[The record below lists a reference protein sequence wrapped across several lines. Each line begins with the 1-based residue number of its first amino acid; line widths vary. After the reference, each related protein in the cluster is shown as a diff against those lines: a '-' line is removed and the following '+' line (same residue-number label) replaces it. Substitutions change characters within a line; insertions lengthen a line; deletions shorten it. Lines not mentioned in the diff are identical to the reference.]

1 MVGFHGRGL
10 RPQQPV
16 SEKALPLPPSRQT
29 LTDSVY
35 EAVMELVM
43 DKHIEAGGRVNTDV
57 VARQLNVSP
66 TPVREAL
73 ARLEMDGRVM
83 KEPLRGYSVSPTL
96 DTKTFNDLYDVRR
109 LLEPFAA
116 RRAAERR
123 DDKVVGVLDRE
134 LDEMRRLVGMD
145 PGPAGGTY
153 HDYRAFAMQDARF
166 HEAIAATS
174 GNSLM
179 SATLRRLRS
188 HLRLYRL
195 YHRYY
200 TMEIGAATVIE
211 HENILAA
218 IRAMPV
224 APSRRSWNTSITP
237 GSARTERSEVA
248 ADRPT

>member
-1 MVGFHGRGL
+1 
-10 RPQQPV
+10 V
-16 SEKALPLPPSRQT
+16 SEKILPLPPSRQT

-35 EAVMELVM
+35 EAVTELVM
-43 DKHIEAGGRVNTDV
+43 DQHIAAGARVNIDL

-73 ARLEMDGRVM
+73 ARLEMDGLVM
-83 KEPLRGYSVSPTL
+83 KEPLRGYSVTPTL

-123 DDKVVGVLDRE
+123 DGKVLGVLDRE
-134 LDEMRRLVGMD
+134 LDEMRRLVGTS
-145 PGPAGGTY
+145 AGQTGGAY

-166 HEAIAATS
+166 HEAIAGTS
-174 GNSLM
+174 GNSLLRD
-179 SATLRRLRS
+179 TLRRLRS

-200 TMEIGAATVIE
+200 TIDIGGATVLE
-211 HENILAA
+211 HEGILDA
-218 IRAMPV
+218 IRARDAIGAEAAMLDHIN
-224 APSRRSWNTSITP
+224 RSME
-237 GSARTERSEVA
+237 RTERVRLRSGT
-248 ADRPT
+248 RPS

>member
-1 MVGFHGRGL
+1 
-10 RPQQPV
+10 V
-16 SEKALPLPPSRQT
+16 SEKILPLPPSRQT

-43 DKHIEAGGRVNTDV
+43 EQHIAAGARVNIEL

-73 ARLEMDGRVM
+73 ARLEMDGLVM
-83 KEPLRGYSVSPTL
+83 KEPLRGYSVTPTL

-123 DDKVVGVLDRE
+123 DGNVLGVLDRE
-134 LDEMRRLVGMD
+134 LDEMRRLVGTS
-145 PGPAGGTY
+145 GAPAGSTY

-166 HEAIAATS
+166 HEAIAGTS
-174 GNSLM
+174 GNSLL
-179 SATLRRLRS
+179 SDTLRRLRS

-200 TMEIGAATVIE
+200 TMDIGAATVIE
-211 HENILAA
+211 HERILDA
-218 IRAMPV
+218 IRAADAGGAEAAMLDHIN
-224 APSRRSWNTSITP
+224 RSM
-237 GSARTERSEVA
+237 ERSERVRLRSGT
-248 ADRPT
+248 RPS

>member
-1 MVGFHGRGL
+1 
-10 RPQQPV
+10 V

-35 EAVMELVM
+35 EAVQELVM
-43 DKHIEAGGRVNTDV
+43 DQHIEAGARVNIDL

-73 ARLEMDGRVM
+73 ARLEMDGLVI
-83 KEPLRGYSVSPTL
+83 KEPLRGYSVAPML
-96 DTKTFNDLYDVRR
+96 DTKSFNDLYDIRR

-123 DDKVVGVLDRE
+123 DDKVLRALDQELGDMRQMVGTST
-134 LDEMRRLVGMD
+134 
-145 PGPAGGTY
+145 ASSGGTFHEY
-153 HDYRAFAMQDARF
+153 GAFSLQDARF
-166 HEAIAATS
+166 HEAIAGTS
-174 GNSLM
+174 GNSLL
-179 SATLRRLRS
+179 SDTLRRLRS

-218 IRAMPV
+218 IRARDASGAEAAMLEHINR
-224 APSRRSWNTSITP
+224 SR
-237 GSARTERSEVA
+237 ERSEGA
-248 ADRPT
+248 RMRSGNRPT